1 MMGALL
7 ATSCANEE
15 LVDANPDVQG
25 NAIQFRTLVGHSRA
39 TETTVTNLGDFAV
52 VAKGIHPHG
61 GVYSNYLI
69 GSANGGDKAIRDE
82 NNIWKLESKVY
93 WPTSTPSAIFWAYTT
108 SQMNGENKTPILPEG
123 VSFGFDANGTT
134 PTISNF
140 KPSKADISQASDNGY
155 WNDGTNQSD
164 LLVAFTQQDRATD
177 ASNVSLN
184 FEHALS
190 QIDIQAA
197 SNEKLTSDHRIVR
210 IKGAWIVNSNNK
222 ANLSAG
228 FEFDNSTQIAKA
240 NTEWGAFSLDGFSA
254 YGSFYT
260 TPIILEKPDETKK
273 LLGTSLMII
282 PQTLTEWNK
291 KAEGSDNHG
300 AYILLLCRVEL
311 EHDGA
316 KHSGDDN
323 ANADVY
329 IDEANSKH
337 YHQQF
342 PVNAE
347 DKFNA
352 AEYGFVCV
360 PVNSTWERGKK
371 YLYTLDICGAT
382 TGAGIYPP
390 DLAETD
396 FSSLI
401 PAGNEFNFFDKK
413 YTLKIVGRDADKTG
427 KNVGDAVLSEP
438 IQFSVDVTPWDEN
451 RGWASGD
458 IDLQ

>member
-1 MMGALL
+1 MAALM

-25 NAIQFRTLVGHSRA
+25 NAIQFRPLVGHSRA
-39 TETTVTNLGDFAV
+39 TETTITNLGDFAV

-61 GVYSNYLI
+61 GVYSSFLI
-69 GSANGGDKAIRDE
+69 GGTDGGATASWKE
-82 NNIWKLESKVY
+82 SYIWKLESNVY
-93 WPTSTPSAIFWAYTT
+93 WPTSIPSAIFWAYTT
-108 SQMNGENKTPILPEG
+108 SQRTGESKTLILPEG

-134 PTISNF
+134 PTISDF
-140 KPSKADISQASDNGY
+140 KPSKADIRQTSDNGY

-164 LLVAFTQQDRATD
+164 LLVAFTQQNRS
-177 ASNVSLN
+177 SNVSLE

-190 QIDIQAA
+190 QIDIQAE
-197 SNEKLTSDHRIVR
+197 STNKLESDHRIVR
-210 IKGAWIVNSNNK
+210 IKGAWIVNAKNK

-228 FEFDNSTQIAKA
+228 FTFDEATKKAEAK
-240 NTEWGAFSLDGFSA
+240 NEWSVLDLDEFSA

-260 TPIILEKPDETKK
+260 TPIILDTKNAPKK

-291 KAEGSDNHG
+291 NAEGIDNNG

-311 EHDGA
+311 EHTGA
-316 KHSGDDN
+316 THTGDDD
-323 ANADVY
+323 ANDDVY
-329 IDEANSKH
+329 IDETNKKH

-342 PVNAE
+342 PVNNTNQ
-347 DKFNA
+347 FNA

-360 PVNSTWERGKK
+360 PVNSQWEMGKK
-371 YLYTLDICGAT
+371 YLYKLDICGAT

-390 DLAETD
+390 DLANTD
-396 FSSLI
+396 FKTLI
-401 PAGNEFNFFDKK
+401 PAGNKFDFFGRE
-413 YTLKIVGRDADKTG
+413 YTLEIVGRDKGTTN
-427 KNVGDAVLSEP
+427 KEVGDPVLDAP
-438 IQFSVDVTPWDEN
+438 IQFSVSVKTWDEN
-451 RGWASGD
+451 DGWTSGD